1 MNINFP
7 REEYLDATSD
17 LIWFPAEIDGR
28 RVHCV
33 MEIESLQACCGA
45 DVGDPLPAFD
55 ANRPAIEEAAARL
68 VAAGM
73 YERDGSVRV
82 AAGDIALQ

>member
-17 LIWFPAEIDGR
+17 LIWFPAEVDGR
-28 RVHCV
+28 RIRCV

-45 DVGDPLPAFD
+45 DLGDPLPAFY
-55 ANRPAIEEAAARL
+55 ANRPVIEEAAARL
-68 VAAGM
+68 AAAGM
-73 YERDGSVRV
+73 FERDGSVRV
-82 AAGDIALQ
+82 AAADLVPQ